1 MHKIAATLLPIL
13 MIMAPFAH
21 AQETTTEAPL
31 LSASALDETLPAEAS
46 PATDA
51 AGAPESA
58 GEPAP
63 QDAVPPVDAPAAGG
77 SAGDTQPAD
86 SEGPAPALEDVSAGA
101 ASSTPI
107 QDTANTQDTVDAD
120 VLQGADNPEE
130 LATTT
135 VAVDAS
141 ATDATS
147 SPVTLDA
154 SSTPEII
161 TLDAD
166 GALDIVAEDVQ
177 PTDAAQDPEPQPET
191 QPEQQPDNPPVPETA
206 LSVADLA
213 PKPEYSF
220 AMTGKRIEAKRIVRD
235 RAGKEQVTDV
245 TQAVTPEIDNATGSM
260 QVSGSCSNTY
270 FVVLLFKNQDDYVRD
285 PKSYLIDKAFPCV
298 GGAFS
303 YRIAD
308 LPDSI
313 QDGTYYLLIGEEGE
327 RGPWAALT
335 DLTEVTISRNQ

>member
-31 LSASALDETLPAEAS
+31 LSASALGETLPAEAS

-86 SEGPAPALEDVSAGA
+86 SEGPAPALEDVSSGA
-101 ASSTPI
+101 DSSTPI

-135 VAVDAS
+135 VAVGAAAPHRSVDLSGPAEQ
-141 ATDATS
+141 
-147 SPVTLDA
+147 PVLEA
-154 SSTPEII
+154 RRGR
-161 TLDAD
+161 L
-166 GALDIVAEDVQ
+166 
-177 PTDAAQDPEPQPET
+177 AAGQHLT
-191 QPEQQPDNPPVPETA
+191 N
-206 LSVADLA
+206 
-213 PKPEYSF
+213 F
-220 AMTGKRIEAKRIVRD
+220 AR
-235 RAGKEQVTDV
+235 Q
-245 TQAVTPEIDNATGSM
+245 
-260 QVSGSCSNTY
+260 
-270 FVVLLFKNQDDYVRD
+270 
-285 PKSYLIDKAFPCV
+285 
-298 GGAFS
+298 
-303 YRIAD
+303 IA
-308 LPDSI
+308 
-313 QDGTYYLLIGEEGE
+313 
-327 RGPWAALT
+327 A
-335 DLTEVTISRNQ
+335 